1 MGLDITMN
9 RLPAPTWNW
18 LHVNEA
24 SLAGV
29 YAPDEGHL
37 EAETPETIQYH
48 KYDTVRVG
56 NYAAKDVAAEDET
69 SSIAGANGAAGAD
82 EAADSE
88 LADIAAKL
96 VRIPGGAGP
105 DMEELRKQGSFDFHI
120 WETAPG
126 VKESE
131 PVRLH
136 FRFENGAAVQN
147 IIGVHAQEDSEITVI
162 MDFCGVKKADEEKIC
177 SGQANKSVVPQ
188 AGQYARKAELNTAEA
203 DQMDSSTVQTE
214 ETTDFDRTTGD
225 SLAAVQ
231 TRILAEKGAKVTLV
245 QIQHLEDGFT
255 FINDVGAS
263 LAEGARME
271 SIQIVLGGGDTC
283 MGLRTDLGA
292 KSAALESKIGY
303 LLDHDQKLDVNYL
316 AYQTGAKTTSHM
328 DVSGVLRGAS
338 QKLFR
343 GTIDFRKGSEG
354 AKGDEKEDVLL
365 FSDDVVNRTV
375 PLILCEEEDVEGNH
389 GATIGRL
396 DESLLFYLSSRGIE
410 EKEIYEMMARARIDA
425 ICSGISDEKTRE
437 MVQEFLG

>member
-1 MGLDITMN
+1 MGLDMTMN

-29 YAPDEGHL
+29 YAPDQGHL

-48 KYDTVRVG
+48 KYDTVGVG
-56 NYAAKDVAAEDET
+56 NNAVKDV
-69 SSIAGANGAAGAD
+69 
-82 EAADSE
+82 
-88 LADIAAKL
+88 AAKL
-96 VRIPGGAGP
+96 VRIPGGAGS
-105 DMEELRKQGSFDFHI
+105 DMEELRKQGDFDFHI
-120 WETAPG
+120 WEIGPG

-136 FRFENGAAVQN
+136 FRYENNAAVQN

-162 MDFCGVKKADEEKIC
+162 MDFCGAKKADEEKIC
-177 SGQANKSVVPQ
+177 SGQAKMSMVSEAEDFDQ
-188 AGQYARKAELNTAEA
+188 AGQYARMAELNTAEA
-203 DQMDSSTVQTE
+203 EQMDSSTVQTGK
-214 ETTDFDRTTGD
+214 TTDFDRTIGG

-271 SIQIVLGGGDTC
+271 SIQIVLGGGDTY

-410 EKEIYEMMARARIDA
+410 EKEVYEMMARARIDA
-425 ICSGISDEKTRE
+425 ICGGISDEKTRE
-437 MVQEFLG
+437 LVREFLG

>member
-1 MGLDITMN
+1 MGLDMTMN

-24 SLAGV
+24 SLAGA
-29 YAPDEGHL
+29 YAPDEGHM

-48 KYDTVRVG
+48 VVKTGCIALNDGTSVNDSSSNVDAEK
-56 NYAAKDVAAEDET
+56 AADA
-69 SSIAGANGAAGAD
+69 AAGLNPA
-82 EAADSE
+82 SM
-88 LADIAAKL
+88 AAKL
-96 VRIPGGAGP
+96 AQIPGGVGS
-105 DMEELRKQGSFDFHI
+105 DMEELKKQGNFDLHLWTI
-120 WETAPG
+120 ARG

-136 FRFENGAAVQN
+136 FRYENGGAAQN
-147 IIGVHAQEDSEITVI
+147 AIGVYAQEDSEITVV
-162 MDFCGVKKADEEKIC
+162 MDFRGIDDA
-177 SGQANKSVVPQ
+177 KSVSKTMEGGF
-188 AGQYARKAELNTAEA
+188 AGQLTENVKSEA
-203 DQMDSSTVQTE
+203 GAAKQKDGCENNAFVQTE
-214 ETTDFDRTTGD
+214 ETAGTDEAAEG
-225 SLAAVQ
+225 LAAIQ
-231 TRILAEKGAKVTLV
+231 TKIFAEKGAKVTLV
-245 QIQHLEDGFT
+245 QIQNLEDGFT

-263 LAEGARME
+263 CAEGAKME
-271 SIQIVLGGGDTC
+271 SIQIVLGGGDTY
-283 MGLRTDLGA
+283 MGLRTNLGA
-292 KSAALESKIGY
+292 RSAALESKIGY
-303 LLDHDQKLDVNYL
+303 LLDHHQKLDVNYL
-316 AYQTGAKTTSHM
+316 AYQTGAKTTSRM

-396 DESLLFYLSSRGIE
+396 DESLLFYLSSRGID

-425 ICSGISDEKTRE
+425 ICSGISDEKTHQ
-437 MVQEFLG
+437 MVQEFLA